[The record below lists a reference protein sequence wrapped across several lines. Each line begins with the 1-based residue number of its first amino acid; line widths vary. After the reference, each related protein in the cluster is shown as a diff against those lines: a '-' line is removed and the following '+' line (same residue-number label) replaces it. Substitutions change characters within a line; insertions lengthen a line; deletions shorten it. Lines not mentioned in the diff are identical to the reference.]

1 MQRKARLTVV
11 SKRPAVLATITDQW
25 HPQQLSKPAVDP
37 ELPQLS
43 NVQRSVEVFRY
54 SILSWEWWL
63 CPSGALREWLR
74 LNLIAALIIG
84 IPAVLIV
91 PIVTYLLGQFV
102 TWTELLVGIAKN
114 LAIFPVLAVIGVAII
129 TGIIYGARILL
140 RLLLKR

>member
-1 MQRKARLTVV
+1 MQRKAKLTVV
-11 SKRPAVLATITDQW
+11 SKRPAVLATIRQNW
-25 HPQQLSKPAVDP
+25 HPQHLNRPAVDP
-37 ELPQLS
+37 QLPQLS

-54 SILSWEWWL
+54 SILSAEWWL

-91 PIVTYLLGQFV
+91 PVVTYLLGQFV

-114 LAIFPVLAVIGVAII
+114 LAIFPILAVIGVGIV
-129 TGIIYGARILL
+129 TGIIYSARILL